1 MPLPF
6 SHIVYMDTDCKGESA
21 NQMKSKGTAIALLVI
36 GVPLMIYGA
45 ITYATIVNGVS
56 TGNCSLNP
64 VSNLPKCE
72 DATEYGAA
80 FVVGIVVS
88 AGGIVVMAM
97 SRKHPQTIAR
107 A

>member
-1 MPLPF
+1 MPLSF
-6 SHIVYMDTDCKGESA
+6 SHIVYKDIDGKGESA
-21 NQMKSKGTAIALLVI
+21 NQMKSKRTGIALLVI

-45 ITYATIVNGVS
+45 ITYAAIVNGVS

-88 AGGIVVMAM
+88 VGGIVVIAM
-97 SRKHPQTIAR
+97 SRKHPQTIAGT
-107 A
+107 

>member
-6 SHIVYMDTDCKGESA
+6 SHIMYIDTDCEGESA
-21 NQMKSKGTAIALLVI
+21 NQMKSKGTGIALLVI

-45 ITYATIVNGVS
+45 ITYASIVNGVS

-72 DATEYGAA
+72 DATEYGAV

-88 AGGIVVMAM
+88 AGGLVMMVM